1 MPKIPTFES
10 QGRPTAEVPSVK
22 ASFQVPVSNE
32 IFTKAQNF
40 LTDYYV
46 KERES
51 EAKLK

>member
-10 QGRPTAEVPSVK
+10 QGRPTAEVSAIK
-22 ASFQVPVSNE
+22 TSFQVPVTNE

-46 KERES
+46 KERE
-51 EAKLK
+51 E